1 MTLPGY
7 HISKWEK
14 RNEIFDNCLA
24 FLAVKLLKLSEKIP
38 FLTIIR
44 PKYLYF
50 VVSIC

>member
-24 FLAVKLLKLSEKIP
+24 FLAVKLLRQYESES
-38 FLTIIR
+38 
-44 PKYLYF
+44 
-50 VVSIC
+50 VEEVGW

>member
-7 HISKWEK
+7 HISEWEK

-24 FLAVKLLKLSEKIP
+24 FLAVKLLGLSEKIP
-38 FLTIIR
+38 FLNIIR
-44 PKYLYF
+44 PKYPYF